1 MPPERCR
8 CLIVV
13 GDPPGGS
20 GGVGRGRQC
29 IEQLTKSAFALTQS
43 RMGPSAINR
52 HNIFAGGRL
61 TECGD
66 SAIKFTLD
74 ESDGLV
80 HFRAIPP
87 YANWR
92 LARRETSTPL
102 ARTQAASKSCAACGK
117 FSAV

>member
-13 GDPPGGS
+13 GDPPGGI
-20 GGVGRGRQC
+20 GGVDRGRQC

-52 HNIFAGGRL
+52 HNIFAGG

-80 HFRAIPP
+80 HFRA
-87 YANWR
+87 R
-92 LARRETSTPL
+92 SEERRVGKECMTGLAQSR
-102 ARTQAASKSCAACGK
+102 
-117 FSAV
+117 

>member
-13 GDPPGGS
+13 GDPPGGI
-20 GGVGRGRQC
+20 GGIDGGRQC
-29 IEQLTKSAFALTQS
+29 IEQLTKPAFALAQS

-66 SAIKFTLD
+66 SAVKFTLKK
-74 ESDGLV
+74 SDRLV
-80 HFRAIPP
+80 HFRGIPP
-87 YANWR
+87 YTNWR
-92 LARRETSTPL
+92 LARRENFRPPSENSTGVKKLRRLRQPFD
-102 ARTQAASKSCAACGK
+102 G
-117 FSAV
+117 